1 MITGLLGI
9 IAPVFL
15 LAGAG
20 FLWQRRGLPFDQAFI
35 TRLVIDLCA
44 PALVIVL
51 LAGSDLS
58 LDAFAGF
65 ALQVLAALAVMGV
78 VAAVLARRHA
88 DPRMHWVALVFPNT
102 ANMGMPLCLLA
113 FGEPGLVYAT
123 VYYTVTSLV
132 HFTLGVSLV
141 AEAANAWRASLKTP
155 LIWATLLGL
164 LLMAMDVTLP
174 TWVANSLK
182 LLGQPTI
189 PLMLFTLG
197 VSLARLP
204 WAELFRR
211 VDVGLERLLVGAI
224 AAAVIVW
231 VFQPEGVV
239 RGVLVLETLMPSAIF
254 NYLLAARFG
263 RHLPGVTAIVAW
275 STVMVFLLLPWLLY
289 WLLPVAGQGANP

>member
-1 MITGLLGI
+1 
-9 IAPVFL
+9 
-15 LAGAG
+15 
-20 FLWQRRGLPFDQAFI
+20 
-35 TRLVIDLCA
+35 LVIDLCA
-44 PALVIVL
+44 PALVLAL
-51 LAGSDLS
+51 LASSDLS
-58 LDAFAGF
+58 LDRFAGF
-65 ALQVLAALAVMGV
+65 AVQVIAALVVMGL

-88 DPRMHWVALVFPNT
+88 DPMMHWVALVFPNT

-113 FGEPGLVYAT
+113 FGEQGLLYAT

-132 HFTLGVSLV
+132 HFTLGVSLI
-141 AEAANAWRASLKTP
+141 AEEANAWRTGLKTP
-155 LIWATLLGL
+155 LVWATLLGVA
-164 LLMAMDVTLP
+164 LMTADINMPDWLIS
-174 TWVANSLK
+174 SLK

-204 WAELFRR
+204 WRDLLSR
-211 VDVGLERLLVGAI
+211 VDVGLERLLVGGI

-263 RHLPGVTAIVAW
+263 RHLESVTAIVAW
-275 STVMVFLLLPWLLY
+275 STVLVFLMLPLLLY
-289 WLLPVAGQGANP
+289 WVVPVAG